1 MEDSKKELQTYKER
15 SCEERTEL
23 QEEVAVKGDQI
34 NELAN
39 MVAQLRSQVSR
50 NDSVYSTD
58 KEEEVGEDEV
68 RSCDEDEGEE
78 TLLRVQSMFSA
89 KLFYLLHFSSG
100 YRE

>member
-1 MEDSKKELQTYKER
+1 MDDLSNLQDNANLRQLVEDSKKELQTYKER

-68 RSCDEDEGEE
+68 RSCDEDEGEDF
-78 TLLRVQSMFSA
+78 T
-89 KLFYLLHFSSG
+89 
-100 YRE
+100 